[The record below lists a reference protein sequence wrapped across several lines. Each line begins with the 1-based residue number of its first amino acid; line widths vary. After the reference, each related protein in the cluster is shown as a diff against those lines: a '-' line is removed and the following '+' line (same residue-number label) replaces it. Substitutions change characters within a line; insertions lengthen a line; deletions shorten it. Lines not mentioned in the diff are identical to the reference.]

1 MVEALVVRSC
11 VVVVVDACVAGGTY
25 NLAAVREV
33 VGNLAD
39 ASAAGVHYNVAVI
52 ADGTCCMCGGAS
64 HSWRVRMGC

>member
-25 NLAAVREV
+25 NLVAVREV

-39 ASAAGVHYNVAVI
+39 ASAAGVHYNAAVLA
-52 ADGTCCMCGGAS
+52 ADGTCAAYAEGAS
-64 HSWRVRMGC
+64 HS

>member
-39 ASAAGVHYNVAVI
+39 ASAAGVHYNAAGLLMVHVLMVE
-52 ADGTCCMCGGAS
+52 GVTG
-64 HSWRVRMGC
+64 V